1 MDCLQEQ
8 EGHLQTIH
16 ELTGRLKSQ
25 EAIRRQAQKDLLK
38 LREDIA
44 SSNSLS
50 AHRSCDLETASLAK
64 VSLCFISPPHMV
76 LFACAPTVCRPP
88 PPPLAHTHSM
98 AACHA
103 A

>member
-25 EAIRRQAQKDLLK
+25 ETIRRQAQKDLCTSPK

-50 AHRSCDLETASLAK
+50 AHRSSDLGTASLAK
-64 VSLCFISPPHMV
+64 VSLRYIPPPDMV
-76 LFACAPTVCRPP
+76 LFTVPCV
-88 PPPLAHTHSM
+88 LLTQ
-98 AACHA
+98 
-103 A
+103 